1 MKRHPEENNRTATKR
16 LAAFFLALVLLF
28 SCAGLSNRVFADAL
42 SDAQKELS
50 SIQTQL
56 KNLKSQIE
64 SGKAESKAL
73 QTKLTSLDRSISA
86 AEAAVEKLNGEID
99 VTKGRVAEAQVALN
113 NKENEV
119 ADQDEL
125 MGLRIR
131 NMYKNGETSILQIL
145 LGSDSITDLMTNIDM
160 AARIMDND
168 VDLLEQL
175 KAQYET
181 LRDYRAELQALQQS
195 LESQQRSAQ
204 EQQQALESARADV
217 ASTKAA
223 VEQNTKLLEAQE
235 DAMEAEANALTA
247 EILKL
252 QTDAAYIGGK
262 MIWPVPASTR
272 ITSPFGYRLHPILK
286 VNKLHTGIDIGVGSY
301 NEVLAVNA
309 GTVIKAA
316 WNNSYGYMVMI
327 DHGGGIVTLYAHN
340 TKLLVKTGDTVTQ
353 GQQIAWSGS
362 TGMSTGPHV
371 HFEVRLNGVYQDP
384 LSPEY
389 VGAYASYNR

>member
-1 MKRHPEENNRTATKR
+1 MDRHSDRKPKPKR
-16 LAAFFLALVLLF
+16 LIAFCLALALLF
-28 SCAGLSNRVFADAL
+28 SCVVATTFVYADAL
-42 SDAQKELS
+42 SDAKNELS
-50 SIQTQL
+50 SIQTQI
-56 KNLKSQIE
+56 KNLKKQIE
-64 SGKAESKAL
+64 SGKAEEKNL
-73 QTKLTSLDRSISA
+73 QAKLTQLDRSISA
-86 AEAAVEKLNGEID
+86 AEAAVEKLEEEITE
-99 VTKGRVAEAQVALN
+99 TKGRVADAQAALDS
-113 NKENEV
+113 KEEEV
-119 ADQDEL
+119 ADQDEM

-168 VDLLEQL
+168 VDLLGQL
-175 KAQYET
+175 KEQYGILHDFRVE
-181 LRDYRAELQALQQS
+181 LEELQAS
-195 LESQQRSAQ
+195 LESQQKDAQ
-204 EQQQALESARADV
+204 EQQDALEVARADV
-217 ASTKAA
+217 IATKAM
-223 VEQNTKLLEAQE
+223 VTENRSMLEAQV

-252 QTDAAYIGGK
+252 QTEAAYVGGK

-272 ITSPFGYRLHPILK
+272 ITSPFGYRIHPILGT
-286 VNKLHTGIDIGVGSY
+286 NKLHTGIDIGVGSY
-301 NEVLAVNA
+301 NEVRAVNA

-340 TKLLVKTGDTVTQ
+340 SKLLVKTGDIVTQ
-353 GQQIAWSGS
+353 GQQVAWSGS

-371 HFEVRLNGVYQDP
+371 HFEVRLNGVYQNP

-389 VGAYASYNR
+389 LGGYVN

>member
-1 MKRHPEENNRTATKR
+1 MKRNSERKPNRR
-16 LAAFFLALVLLF
+16 LAAFLLALVLLF
-28 SCAGLSNRVFADAL
+28 AAAGASGAVYADAL
-42 SDAQKELS
+42 SDAKSELAS
-50 SIQTQL
+50 VQAQI
-56 KNLKSQIE
+56 KNLKAQIE
-64 SGKAESKAL
+64 SGKKEAKDL
-73 QTKLTSLDRSISA
+73 QSKLTSLDRSISA
-86 AEAAVEKLNGEID
+86 AEAAVDKLNAEID
-99 VTKGRVAEAQVALN
+99 TTKVRVADAQNALN
-113 NKENEV
+113 KKESEV
-119 ADQDEL
+119 AGQDEL

-175 KAQYET
+175 KAQYEV
-181 LRDYRAELQALQQS
+181 LHDYRVELETLQAS
-195 LESQQRSAQ
+195 LESQQRSAR
-204 EQQQALESARADV
+204 EQQQSLESARADV
-217 ASTKAA
+217 ATTKAA

-252 QTDAAYIGGK
+252 QTDAAYVGGT
-262 MIWPVPASTR
+262 MLWPVPASTWV
-272 ITSPFGYRLHPILK
+272 TSPFGYRMHPILH

-301 NEVLAVNA
+301 NEVRAVNA

-340 TKLLVKTGDTVTQ
+340 TKLLVKTGDIVTQ
-353 GQQIAWSGS
+353 GQQVAWSGS

-371 HFEVRLNGVYQDP
+371 HFEVRLNGVYQNPLDP
-384 LSPEY
+384 AYLGGY
-389 VGAYASYNR
+389 VN